1 MSVQKEHLKILENVY
16 DTAVSD
22 KSLLNDA
29 KYDLFFRCFK
39 IV

>member
-1 MSVQKEHLKILENVY
+1 MSVQKEQLKILENVH
-16 DTAVSD
+16 DIALSD

-29 KYDLFFRCFK
+29 KYDLFFRRFK